1 MDVLLWTLQS
11 IDLTDLLDIFIV
23 SALFFAGSFFL
34 RGTQALPVLRG
45 LIVLFVLLGL
55 LSSILNLVAFN
66 WVLGNIL
73 TATAIGI
80 PVIFQPELRR
90 ALERLGRAS
99 LTFRQNV
106 PKREAVIQAICEAA
120 GRLSER
126 RHGALIVLERQD
138 NLEEFVNTGIFV
150 DSSVTPQLLLT
161 IFWPKTELHDGAV
174 IIRED
179 RIVAAAA
186 VLPLSSGRTVGERK
200 MGTRHRAS
208 VGMSEVS
215 DAIVVT
221 VSEETG
227 QISVSNR
234 GRMIRKLDAKRLA
247 TILDTFYVN
256 EGGRRDEED
265 DTEPTLTLVDRV
277 RDWVNG
283 WRRDVA

>member
-1 MDVLLWTLQS
+1 MDVLIWTLQS
-11 IDLTDLLDIFIV
+11 IDFTDLLDIFIV

-55 LSSILNLVAFN
+55 LSSILNLAAFN

-138 NLEEFVNTGIFV
+138 NLDEFINTGV
-150 DSSVTPQLLLT
+150 YLDSSVTPQLLLT

-215 DAIVVT
+215 DAVVVT

-256 EGGRRDEED
+256 EGGRREED
-265 DTEPTLTLVDRV
+265 SEAEPSLTLVDRV
-277 RDWVNG
+277 REWVNG
-283 WRRDVA
+283 LRRDAA